1 MEIKS
6 NELFDSLSIKNKER
20 VIFFFSYISRQQY
33 WIYNFS
39 AKNLA
44 SLWKVS
50 EATANRLK
58 KIIKEL
64 VKDIYHIL
72 PLCVLAGRKRKLA
85 KRQDVIVHRDV
96 LPWLHKKN
104 MLIYRGKEHDVA
116 LKGNKEQ
123 RDKAKAFIFCY
134 KWKPTYWFAFIRK
147 YMKNLHKKNA
157 DLVRNASKYFLIF
170 RKNDNPRS
178 TERTPQGG
186 SFISIYDYTK
196 KMIGINQALRLVVD
210 KFKWFTLPELGKHT
224 KFWWRNQA
232 NLWIEGHGKVAQCL
246 FKQTGHPN
254 HAKILLFIFEEEKR
268 KVEKARRKAF
278 YLANKEWIDEKN
290 FWAKKVKEL
299 KKRGVNEAR
308 VV

>member
-6 NELFDSLSIKNKER
+6 NELFDALSIKNKER
-20 VIFFFSYISRQQY
+20 VIFFFSYITRQQY

-44 SLWKVS
+44 QLWKVS

-64 VKDIYHIL
+64 VKDTYHIL
-72 PLCVLAGRKRKLA
+72 PLCVLVGRKRKLA

-96 LPWLHKKN
+96 MPWLHKKN
-104 MLIYRGKEHDVA
+104 MLIYRGKEHDIL
-116 LKGNKEQ
+116 LKDNADE

-147 YMKNLHKKNA
+147 YMKNLHKKNEE
-157 DLVRNASKYFLIF
+157 LVRNASKHFLLF
-170 RKNDNPRS
+170 RKNDNSRS

-196 KMIGINQALRLVVD
+196 KMIDKKQTLRLVIGTL
-210 KFKWFTLPELGKHT
+210 KRFTLPTLGKNI
-224 KFWWRNQA
+224 KFWWRKEMY
-232 NLWIEGHGKVAQCL
+232 LWIESSSKVAQCL
-246 FKQTGHPN
+246 FKQAGHPD
-254 HAKILLFIFEEEKR
+254 HPELLSAVSKEER
-268 KVEKARRKAF
+268 KLEAKAF
-278 YLANKEWIDEKN
+278 YLANKDWIDERN
-290 FWAKKVKEL
+290 ALRKENKRL
-299 KKRGVNEAR
+299 KQEALNAVR